1 MVQDQDE
8 LIKII
13 NNLPWTGILNNK
25 MLKWKLLTLLG
36 KQLNPPQLIFYEGVM
51 TPQIVHNMSL
61 IVLAT
66 IVGIYQQV
74 V

>member
-1 MVQDQDE
+1 
-8 LIKII
+8 
-13 NNLPWTGILNNK
+13 